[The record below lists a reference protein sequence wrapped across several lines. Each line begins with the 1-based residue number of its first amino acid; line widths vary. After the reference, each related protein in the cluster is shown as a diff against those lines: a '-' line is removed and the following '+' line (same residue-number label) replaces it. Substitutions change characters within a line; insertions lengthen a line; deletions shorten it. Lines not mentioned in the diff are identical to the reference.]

1 MKNVS
6 AAWLAQ
12 FEENKMHSQKTTHIV
27 NEAFAMFG
35 DVMEKIVS
43 NRDKLL
49 LFVQGIRDGYCELLR
64 RTSFSLNRG
73 RSNNPSQK
81 LEMSEFGT
89 DPCWSRIPSLYNSD
103 KTAFRDG
110 NPTSLFLIVE

>member
-43 NRDKLL
+43 ETNYYYSYK
-49 LFVQGIRDGYCELLR
+49 V
-64 RTSFSLNRG
+64 
-73 RSNNPSQK
+73 
-81 LEMSEFGT
+81 LE
-89 DPCWSRIPSLYNSD
+89 
-103 KTAFRDG
+103 TA
-110 NPTSLFLIVE
+110 IVNY